1 MATALGATAGR
12 RAGLALRVAGC
23 GVFGQFRVGSS
34 IPFQVPGVRGS
45 PKAGSGLFGLLTF
58 FRGLL
63 GFAFLVLR
71 RLAY

>member
-12 RAGLALRVAGC
+12 RAGFALRVAGC

-45 PKAGSGLFGLLTF
+45 PKAGSGLFDLLS

-63 GFAFLVLR
+63 GFAFSYFQ